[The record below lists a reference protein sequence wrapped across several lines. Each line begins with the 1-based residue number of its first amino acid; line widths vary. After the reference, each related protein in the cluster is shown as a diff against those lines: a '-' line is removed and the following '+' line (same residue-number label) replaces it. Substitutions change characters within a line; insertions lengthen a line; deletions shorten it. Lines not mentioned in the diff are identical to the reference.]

1 MLERV
6 WRKGNPP
13 TLLVGVNIG
22 PATTENS
29 MELPSNTEN
38 RTTIWPSNPTPGQIS
53 RENHNLE
60 RYMYPQFFIAAL
72 FTITRTWKQ
81 PKCPS
86 AEEWIKKM
94 WHIYTM
100 KYYRAIKKNKIMPFA
115 GTWMGL
121 EIVLLSRVSQT
132 QKDKYHDITYMWNLK
147 KKG

>member
-1 MLERV
+1 
-6 WRKGNPP
+6 
-13 TLLVGVNIG
+13 
-22 PATTENS
+22 
-29 MELPSNTEN
+29 
-38 RTTIWPSNPTPGQIS
+38 
-53 RENHNLE
+53 
-60 RYMYPQFFIAAL
+60 
-72 FTITRTWKQ
+72 
-81 PKCPS
+81 
-86 AEEWIKKM
+86 M